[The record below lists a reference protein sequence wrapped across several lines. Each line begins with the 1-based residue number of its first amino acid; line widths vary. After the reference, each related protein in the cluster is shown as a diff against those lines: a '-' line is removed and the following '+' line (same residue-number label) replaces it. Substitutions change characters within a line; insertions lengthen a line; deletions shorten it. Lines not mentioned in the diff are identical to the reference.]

1 MKSSTLDKWNYKLLD
16 KFKKKGGN
24 AVVNA
29 IYEAKLPSALKP
41 NEQTETYTLEQFIRA
56 KYIDRKWYS
65 EKGSKKSKKVRWIY
79 MYYMLFDIMS
89 RHLYIV
95 I

>member
-16 KFKKKGGN
+16 KFKRKGGN
-24 AVVNA
+24 EVVNA
-29 IYEAKLPSALKP
+29 IYEAKLPAALKP

-65 EKGSKKSKKVRWIY
+65 EKGKKSKKVCLILY
-79 MYYMLFDIMS
+79 ELYY
-89 RHLYIV
+89 
-95 I
+95 